1 VAIGDGN
8 DSAGSMSESDVPSG
22 DTRSRRG
29 VSASSNVAKSNEP
42 GEDDG
47 EASPASSGGSP
58 STRGATASSNWAGS
72 PVQGDDDD
80 QSVEDATYAPSGG
93 APATCGVA
101 TRGAAALDGK
111 MRSLA
116 SEGDDGSGAAGNF
129 SRPSGA
135 RSRRGVALPSSSEE
149 ALKGYD
155 GGRSLGIAED
165 DKIPSRARPRR
176 GVPLPSD
183 SEEALKGYDGDPG
196 AAYHSIVPSGARSRR
211 GVALPSD
218 SGEALKGYDGGGMS
232 GSRGSNKLFSG
243 SATEISTAGGH
254 SRRGAVA
261 IGYLDLGNSP
271 RRLWGESP
279 QHDTATQ
286 MANRTAAKVASSLT
300 HFTTGTGQR
309 FAQAIPTAEIPKFV
323 WREGQESK
331 TMSQVFSDW
340 LEAFSRHTK
349 AYGPVHPTAAFDD
362 PSFLAWLEVH
372 WNRWRR
378 QRIGHD
384 LWSKRSCQAWTGSR

>member
-1 VAIGDGN
+1 LFLAKIDKGPLNFGNLERSFPGGSNGGTVLLVASGDGN
-8 DSAGSMSESDVPSG
+8 DSAGSTSESDVPSG

-29 VSASSNVAKSNEP
+29 VSASIIVAKSNEP

-47 EASPASSGGSP
+47 ESSPASSGGSP

-80 QSVEDATYAPSGG
+80 KSVEDATYTPSGG

-155 GGRSLGIAED
+155 GGRSLGIAGD
-165 DKIPSRARPRR
+165 DKIPSRTRPRR

-196 AAYHSIVPSGARSRR
+196 AAYHSTVPSGARSRR

-218 SGEALKGYDGGGMS
+218 SGEALKGYDGGCMS

-243 SATEISTAGGH
+243 SATDISTTVVG
-254 SRRGAVA
+254 VQWQ
-261 IGYLDLGNSP
+261 LGT
-271 RRLWGESP
+271 LIWGIR
-279 QHDTATQ
+279 HDDYGEGLRNMTQ
-286 MANRTAAKVASSLT
+286 PHKW
-300 HFTTGTGQR
+300 QI
-309 FAQAIPTAEIPKFV
+309 AQ
-323 WREGQESK
+323 
-331 TMSQVFSDW
+331 
-340 LEAFSRHTK
+340 
-349 AYGPVHPTAAFDD
+349 
-362 PSFLAWLEVH
+362 
-372 WNRWRR
+372 R
-378 QRIGHD
+378 QR
-384 LWSKRSCQAWTGSR
+384 

>member
-1 VAIGDGN
+1 MV
-8 DSAGSMSESDVPSG
+8 VPYYWWRVVTEMTVPDRRANRTCHPETPARVG
-22 DTRSRRG
+22 VFLPRATWLRATSRG
-29 VSASSNVAKSNEP
+29 KTMEKLHQHHP
-42 GEDDG
+42 G
-47 EASPASSGGSP
+47 AHL
-58 STRGATASSNWAGS
+58 RRASSNWAGS

-116 SEGDDGSGAAGNF
+116 SEGDGGSGAAGNF

-155 GGRSLGIAED
+155 GGRSLGIAGD
-165 DKIPSRARPRR
+165 DKIPSRTRPRR

-196 AAYHSIVPSGARSRR
+196 AAYHSTVPSGARSRR

-232 GSRGSNKLFSG
+232 GSRGSNKPFSG
-243 SATEISTAGGH
+243 SATDISTAGGH
-254 SRRGAVA
+254 SRRCS
-261 IGYLDLGNSP
+261 GN
-271 RRLWGESP
+271 WG
-279 QHDTATQ
+279 
-286 MANRTAAKVASSLT
+286 L
-300 HFTTGTGQR
+300 
-309 FAQAIPTAEIPKFV
+309 
-323 WREGQESK
+323 
-331 TMSQVFSDW
+331 
-340 LEAFSRHTK
+340 
-349 AYGPVHPTAAFDD
+349 
-362 PSFLAWLEVH
+362 
-372 WNRWRR
+372 
-378 QRIGHD
+378 
-384 LWSKRSCQAWTGSR
+384 